1 MNDNYWPQDQRDI
14 ESREALSKSIDSL
27 ASTLANVDMSVRKTL
42 DIDPEADDSLPE
54 LVLDWHEEVL
64 GDARQIALALH
75 VAHFN
80 DPGLEWE
87 PLHTIKG
94 VLSQIDNMVAG
105 LARPAPEALLWQI
118 MVAGPAGYVR
128 REAFA
133 GSNLAEA
140 LENVRKQGFA
150 WVEDEDSGFPDVL
163 VKMAAPEALPVAA
176 RVPEGILDALRFYAN
191 GSHFTMHDSSAW
203 DTVSGEP
210 QNFYEDES
218 NTATVEDGSV
228 AKLALQG
235 KFFPDPEYKEP
246 VVEGEAFIPAPEAL
260 GAAKGVELSDAEISR
275 IAMAVEMFHSEFHK
289 VGTDAIIKFA
299 RAILAKAKGEQA

>member
-1 MNDNYWPQDQRDI
+1 
-14 ESREALSKSIDSL
+14 
-27 ASTLANVDMSVRKTL
+27 
-42 DIDPEADDSLPE
+42 
-54 LVLDWHEEVL
+54 
-64 GDARQIALALH
+64 
-75 VAHFN
+75 
-80 DPGLEWE
+80 
-87 PLHTIKG
+87 
-94 VLSQIDNMVAG
+94 
-105 LARPAPEALLWQI
+105 
-118 MVAGPAGYVR
+118 
-128 REAFA
+128 
-133 GSNLAEA
+133 
-140 LENVRKQGFA
+140 
-150 WVEDEDSGFPDVL
+150 
-163 VKMAAPEALPVAA
+163 
-176 RVPEGILDALRFYAN
+176 
-191 GSHFTMHDSSAW
+191 MHDSSAW